1 MDAEYDT
8 ITIEWDNK
16 YLSNDNQYIKTTP
29 LSAEIYVNKGQISTN
44 ALFVNMIK
52 SFIAGTDVTA

>member
-1 MDAEYDT
+1 M
-8 ITIEWDNK
+8 IISI
-16 YLSNDNQYIKTTP
+16 LKTTP
-29 LSAEIYVNKGQISTN
+29 LSAEIYVNQGQITSN